1 VVSAKLLSHLF
12 LILRALLLVALTVFW
27 AGVGAES
34 GVSRPTLRVAAALG
48 SVRFVAYTPTDLDI
62 VAGQVHAASKR
73 AVRADLETL
82 RRDFDGL
89 VTYSCDNGVEE
100 VPEIASQLGY
110 RALILGIWDPLSER
124 EMANAV
130 RLAHAFPQL
139 VIGIAVGNETLL
151 AQRHDWATL
160 RAAIQRLRAALPDT
174 AIATSEPFYFY
185 LNQEPA
191 DFLAV
196 QDFLLPSVHPLYES
210 WFAQAS
216 DQQAVDF
223 VVQVVERLATLSDK
237 PLLVK
242 ETGMPSGPQERGFT
256 PARQARFWV
265 TLAQRLPD
273 RPGRAV
279 VYFEAFDHPW
289 KVENA
294 APEFGHRPEEA
305 FWGLYGGDG
314 EAKPAL
320 TGLRNVWRA
329 QTGRK

>member
-1 VVSAKLLSHLF
+1 MAAKPLFRTVLIFHLLLMLTLASAGVSAQ
-12 LILRALLLVALTVFW
+12 
-27 AGVGAES
+27 S
-34 GVSRPTLRVAAALG
+34 GTGGGSFRIAAALG
-48 SVRFVAYTPTDLDI
+48 SVRFVAYTPTDLNI
-62 VAGQVHAASKR
+62 VSGQVHAASQQ
-73 AVRADLETL
+73 AVRVDLEIL

-89 VTYSCDNGVEE
+89 VTYSCADGVDK
-100 VPEIASQLGY
+100 VPGIASELGY

-124 EMANAV
+124 ETANAV
-130 RLAHAFPQL
+130 RLARAFPEL
-139 VIGIAVGNETLL
+139 VVGVAVGNETLL

-160 RAAIQRLRAALPDT
+160 RAAIQRLRAALPEV

-185 LNQEPA
+185 LNQDPP

-196 QDFLLPSVHPLYES
+196 QDFLLPSIHPLYEP

-223 VVQVVERLATLSDK
+223 VVQVVEQLAALTDK

-242 ETGMPSGPQERGFT
+242 ETGLPSGPPERGFT
-256 PARQARFWV
+256 PARQAGFW
-265 TLAQRLPD
+265 LALTQRLPD

-279 VYFEAFDHPW
+279 AYFEAFDHPW

-294 APEFGHRPEEA
+294 APEFGFRPEEA
-305 FWGLYGGDG
+305 FWGLYSRDA

-320 TGLRNVWRA
+320 TALRRLWAAPTVPE
-329 QTGRK
+329 